1 MRILRGILFGVAV
14 FVGFAAIGLMLLPK
28 ERIAKLA
35 SAQISKALG
44 REVTLSGEIGLSIW
58 PVLGVKT
65 GPVRVAGPAWDDT
78 PLLVAEG
85 LNIGVAAA
93 ALRREIEIRH
103 IDVLRPEI
111 TLITAK
117 DGRVSWDFGSG
128 RDAAAE
134 GESAGAVTPFSLARA
149 TVTGGTVTLEDR
161 RAGTRE
167 TLTALDLDLRLPDLA
182 GPATLGASFARGGAT
197 LEIEARAETARDLIT
212 GRLTPVVAS
221 LVTGGGSLSFDGRMT
236 RALEAEGQ
244 LALKTSRTAQFLQN
258 LGLGAA
264 ELPRGLGREIDL
276 ASKVIF
282 SGGEVL
288 NLRGMT
294 LNLDQNSFTGDAD
307 IRLGGAKPRLTAR
320 LAAGALDFSALA
332 ASGGGGEETGSAGW
346 STAPI
351 DARGLAAVNAEVS
364 LAVQSLDAGMIKL
377 GASQIG
383 ISLDNSRLVMKLPK
397 ATGYGGQIAGEF
409 VVNNRSGLSVGG
421 TLNVLQADVKP
432 LLTDLMGI
440 ERLSG
445 KADGSIKFLGSGSS
459 LDAIMNTLSGHGSI
473 AMAGGTIAGFDLN
486 GLMGTGN
493 GEKGTTVFDR
503 LGARFD
509 MAGGVL
515 RNENLN
521 MVLPGFT
528 ASGKGLVGLGAQTV
542 DYVFT
547 PVALGANRGKDLAF
561 PVRVSGPWSAPK
573 IRPDLSAAIDLNF
586 KEKKAE
592 VKQRAEDAL
601 KKKVGEEL
609 GVSGGETVQDAV
621 KQGVEEKLKKELLKI
636 FE

>member
-1 MRILRGILFGVAV
+1 
-14 FVGFAAIGLMLLPK
+14 
-28 ERIAKLA
+28 
-35 SAQISKALG
+35 
-44 REVTLSGEIGLSIW
+44 
-58 PVLGVKT
+58 
-65 GPVRVAGPAWDDT
+65 
-78 PLLVAEG
+78 
-85 LNIGVAAA
+85 
-93 ALRREIEIRH
+93 
-103 IDVLRPEI
+103 
-111 TLITAK
+111 
-117 DGRVSWDFGSG
+117 
-128 RDAAAE
+128 
-134 GESAGAVTPFSLARA
+134 
-149 TVTGGTVTLEDR
+149 
-161 RAGTRE
+161 
-167 TLTALDLDLRLPDLA
+167 
-182 GPATLGASFARGGAT
+182 
-197 LEIEARAETARDLIT
+197 
-212 GRLTPVVAS
+212 
-221 LVTGGGSLSFDGRMT
+221 
-236 RALEAEGQ
+236 
-244 LALKTSRTAQFLQN
+244 
-258 LGLGAA
+258 
-264 ELPRGLGREIDL
+264 
-276 ASKVIF
+276 
-282 SGGEVL
+282 
-288 NLRGMT
+288 
-294 LNLDQNSFTGDAD
+294 
-307 IRLGGAKPRLTAR
+307 
-320 LAAGALDFSALA
+320 
-332 ASGGGGEETGSAGW
+332 
-346 STAPI
+346 
-351 DARGLAAVNAEVS
+351 
-364 LAVQSLDAGMIKL
+364 
-377 GASQIG
+377 
-383 ISLDNSRLVMKLPK
+383 MKLPK

-486 GLMGTGN
+486 GLMGTGT
-493 GEKGTTVFDR
+493 GEKGVTVFDT

-547 PVALGANRGKDLAF
+547 PVALGANSGKDLAF
-561 PVRVSGPWSAPK
+561 PVRISGPWSAPK